1 MPRRSQLQKELT
13 SPLVFYSPKYDFKLL
28 MCTLPFFII
37 MAQSFV
43 TDENDLLFA
52 LENAES
58 GNQLLDAIDAYL
70 DGQVSYVE

>member
-1 MPRRSQLQKELT
+1 M
-13 SPLVFYSPKYDFKLL
+13 
-28 MCTLPFFII
+28 TLNCLCVPFFFII

-52 LENAES
+52 LESAES

>member
-1 MPRRSQLQKELT
+1 MYT
-13 SPLVFYSPKYDFKLL
+13 S
-28 MCTLPFFII
+28 FFII

-52 LENAES
+52 LESAES

>member
-1 MPRRSQLQKELT
+1 MIVLS
-13 SPLVFYSPKYDFKLL
+13 
-28 MCTLPFFII
+28 MTLNCLCVHFLFII

>member
-1 MPRRSQLQKELT
+1 
-13 SPLVFYSPKYDFKLL
+13 
-28 MCTLPFFII
+28 

-70 DGQVSYVE
+70 DGQVSVSYTHLRAHET